1 MRHDASKYFIVIP
14 ARLASTR
21 LPRKV
26 LRDVAGVPMIVRVWR
41 QAVAAHIGRVVV
53 ACDGG
58 EIADV
63 ISDAGGEA
71 VITPPDL
78 PSGSDRVAAALA
90 QIDPEKNV
98 PYIINLQGDLPQVP
112 PSLLVDL
119 ATALAESDF
128 DVMTAVAP
136 LDAAEKTMPQ
146 VVKAAIAWGQDGTA
160 GTAGTALYFSRAP
173 IPHGGVIGGGA
184 IGGGTMW
191 HHIGIYGW
199 RRGALER
206 FVALPPSPLEIAE
219 TLEQLRALEAGMR
232 IGVVAVDKAIAGVDT
247 EADLQIVAQS
257 IT

>member
-21 LPRKV
+21 LPRKM

-90 QIDPEKNV
+90 ELDPEKNV
-98 PYIINLQGDLPQVP
+98 PYIINLQGDLPHVP

-119 ATALAESDF
+119 ASSLAGAGADV
-128 DVMTAVAP
+128 DVMTAAAP
-136 LDAAEKTMPQ
+136 LDEAEKTMPQ
-146 VVKAAIAWGQDGTA
+146 VVKVAIAWGQDGTV
-160 GTAGTALYFSRAP
+160 GTALYFSRAP
-173 IPHGGVIGGGA
+173 IPHGGV

-199 RRGALER
+199 RRGALEH
-206 FVALPPSPLEIAE
+206 FVALPPSPLELAE
-219 TLEQLRALEAGMR
+219 KLEQLRALEAGMR

>member
-21 LPRKV
+21 LPRKM

-41 QAVAAHIGRVVV
+41 QAVAADIGRVVV

-58 EIADV
+58 EIAEV
-63 ISDAGGEA
+63 ISKAGGEA

-98 PYIINLQGDLPQVP
+98 PYIINLQGDLPHVP

-119 ATALAESDF
+119 AASLAEAGADF

-136 LDAAEKTMPQ
+136 LDEAEKTMPQ
-146 VVKAAIAWGQDGTA
+146 VVKAAIAWGQDGA
-160 GTAGTALYFSRAP
+160 IGNALYFSRAP
-173 IPHGGVIGGGA
+173 IPHGGA
-184 IGGGTMW
+184 MW

-199 RRGALER
+199 RRGALEH
-206 FVALPPSPLEIAE
+206 FVALPPSPLEVAE
-219 TLEQLRALEAGMR
+219 KLEQLRALEAGMR

>member
-21 LPRKV
+21 LPRKM

-41 QAVAAHIGRVVV
+41 QAVAADIGRVVV

-78 PSGSDRVAAALA
+78 PSGSDRVGAALA

-98 PYIINLQGDLPQVP
+98 PYIINLQGDLPHVP

-119 ATALAESDF
+119 AASLAEANV
-128 DVMTAVAP
+128 DVMTAAAP
-136 LDAAEKTMPQ
+136 LDEAEKTMPQ

-160 GTAGTALYFSRAP
+160 GTALYFSRAP
-173 IPHGGVIGGGA
+173 IPHGGA
-184 IGGGTMW
+184 MW

-199 RRGALER
+199 RRGALEH
-206 FVALPPSPLEIAE
+206 FVALPPSPLEVAE
-219 TLEQLRALEAGMR
+219 KLEQLRALEGGDAHRCG
-232 IGVVAVDKAIAGVDT
+232 GG
-247 EADLQIVAQS
+247 
-257 IT
+257 

>member
-1 MRHDASKYFIVIP
+1 MRHDASKYIIVIP

-21 LPRKV
+21 LPRKM

-41 QAVAAHIGRVVV
+41 QAVAADIGRVVV
-53 ACDGG
+53 ACDGA

-90 QIDPEKNV
+90 QIDPEKHV

-119 ATALAESDF
+119 AASLAEAGADF
-128 DVMTAVAP
+128 DVMTAAAP
-136 LDAAEKTMPQ
+136 LDDTEKDMPQ
-146 VVKAAIAWGQDGTA
+146 VVKAAIAWGQDGA
-160 GTAGTALYFSRAP
+160 IGNALYFSRAP
-173 IPHGGVIGGGA
+173 IPHGGA
-184 IGGGTMW
+184 MW

-206 FVALPPSPLEIAE
+206 FVALPPSPLEVAE
-219 TLEQLRALEAGMR
+219 KLEQLRALEAGMR

>member
-41 QAVAAHIGRVVV
+41 QAVAADIGRVVV

-58 EIADV
+58 EIAEV
-63 ISDAGGEA
+63 ISKAGGEA
-71 VITPPDL
+71 VITPPEL

-98 PYIINLQGDLPQVP
+98 PYIINLQGDLPHVP

-119 ATALAESDF
+119 AASLAEAGADF
-128 DVMTAVAP
+128 DVMTAAAP
-136 LDAAEKTMPQ
+136 LDAGEKTMPQ
-146 VVKAAIAWGQDGTA
+146 VVKVAIAWGQVGAA
-160 GTAGTALYFSRAP
+160 GNALYFSRAP
-173 IPHGGVIGGGA
+173 IPHGGV

-206 FVALPPSPLEIAE
+206 FVALPPSPLEVAE
-219 TLEQLRALEAGMR
+219 KLEQLRALEAGMR

>member
-21 LPRKV
+21 LPRKM

-41 QAVAAHIGRVVV
+41 QAVAADIGRVVV

-78 PSGSDRVAAALA
+78 PSGSDRVGAALA

-98 PYIINLQGDLPQVP
+98 PYVINLQGDLPQVP

-136 LDAAEKTMPQ
+136 LDDTEKDMPQ
-146 VVKAAIAWGQDGTA
+146 VVKVAIAWGQDGTV
-160 GTAGTALYFSRAP
+160 GNALYFSRAP
-173 IPHGGVIGGGA
+173 IPHGGA
-184 IGGGTMW
+184 MW

-206 FVALPPSPLEIAE
+206 FVALPPSPLEVAE
-219 TLEQLRALEAGMR
+219 KLEQLRALEAGMR

>member
-21 LPRKV
+21 LPRKM

-41 QAVAAHIGRVVV
+41 QAVAADIGRVVV

-128 DVMTAVAP
+128 DVMTAAAP
-136 LDAAEKTMPQ
+136 LDEAEKDMPQ
-146 VVKAAIAWGQDGTA
+146 VVKVAIAWGQD

-173 IPHGGVIGGGA
+173 IPHGGA
-184 IGGGTMW
+184 MW

-199 RRGALER
+199 RRGALEH
-206 FVALPPSPLEIAE
+206 FVALPPSPLEVAE
-219 TLEQLRALEAGMR
+219 KLEQLRALEAGMR

>member
-41 QAVAAHIGRVVV
+41 QAVAADIGRVVV
-53 ACDGG
+53 ACDGA
-58 EIADV
+58 EIAEV
-63 ISDAGGEA
+63 INQAGGET

-119 ATALAESDF
+119 AASLAEAGADV

-136 LDAAEKTMPQ
+136 LDDTEKDMPQ
-146 VVKAAIAWGQDGTA
+146 VVKVAIAWGQA

-173 IPHGGVIGGGA
+173 IPHGGVIGGG
-184 IGGGTMW
+184 TMW

-199 RRGALER
+199 RRGALEH
-206 FVALPPSPLEIAE
+206 FVALPPSPLEVAE
-219 TLEQLRALEAGMR
+219 KLEQLRALEAGMR
-232 IGVVAVDKAIAGVDT
+232 VGVVAVDKAIAGVDT

>member
-1 MRHDASKYFIVIP
+1 MRHDASKYIIVIP

-21 LPRKV
+21 LPRKM

-41 QAVAAHIGRVVV
+41 QAVAADIGRVVV

-112 PSLLVDL
+112 PSLLVSL

-128 DVMTAVAP
+128 DVMTAAAP
-136 LDAAEKTMPQ
+136 LCAGEQTMPQ
-146 VVKAAIAWGQDGTA
+146 VVKAAIAWGQDGTS

-173 IPHGGVIGGGA
+173 IPHGGA

-199 RRGALER
+199 RRGALEH
-206 FVALPPSPLEIAE
+206 FVALPPSPLEVAE
-219 TLEQLRALEAGMR
+219 KLEQLRALEAGMR

>member
-21 LPRKV
+21 LPRKM

-41 QAVAAHIGRVVV
+41 QAVAADIGRVVV

-63 ISDAGGEA
+63 ISKAGGEA

-78 PSGSDRVAAALA
+78 PSGSDRVGAALA

-119 ATALAESDF
+119 AASLAESDF

-136 LDAAEKTMPQ
+136 LDDTEKTMPQ

-160 GTAGTALYFSRAP
+160 GTVGTALYFSRAP
-173 IPHGGVIGGGA
+173 IPHGGV

-199 RRGALER
+199 RRGALEH
-206 FVALPPSPLEIAE
+206 FVALPPSPLEVAE
-219 TLEQLRALEAGMR
+219 KLEQLRALEAGMR

>member
-21 LPRKV
+21 LPRKM

-41 QAVAAHIGRVVV
+41 QAVAADIGRVVV
-53 ACDGG
+53 ACDGA
-58 EIADV
+58 EIAEV
-63 ISDAGGEA
+63 ISKAGGEA
-71 VITPPDL
+71 VITQADL
-78 PSGSDRVAAALA
+78 PSGSDRVGAALA
-90 QIDPEKNV
+90 ELDPEKNV

-112 PSLLVDL
+112 PSLLVSL

-136 LDAAEKTMPQ
+136 LCAGEQTMPQ
-146 VVKAAIAWGQDGTA
+146 VVKAAIAWGQDKI
-160 GTAGTALYFSRAP
+160 GTALYFSRAP
-173 IPHGGVIGGGA
+173 IPHGGVIGGG
-184 IGGGTMW
+184 TMW

-199 RRGALER
+199 RRAALEH
-206 FVALPPSPLEIAE
+206 FVALPPSPLEVAE
-219 TLEQLRALEAGMR
+219 KLEQLRALEAGMR

-247 EADLQIVAQS
+247 EADLQSVAQS

>member
-21 LPRKV
+21 LPRKM

-41 QAVAAHIGRVVV
+41 QAVAADIGRVVV

-58 EIADV
+58 EIAEV
-63 ISDAGGEA
+63 ISKAGGEA

-119 ATALAESDF
+119 AGALAESDF

-136 LDAAEKTMPQ
+136 LDDTEKDMPQ
-146 VVKAAIAWGQDGTA
+146 VVKAAIAWGQD

-184 IGGGTMW
+184 MW

-199 RRGALER
+199 RRRALER
-206 FVALPPSPLEIAE
+206 FVALPPSPLEVAE
-219 TLEQLRALEAGMR
+219 KLEQLRALEAGMR
-232 IGVVAVDKAIAGVDT
+232 VGVVAVDKAIAGVDT

>member
-1 MRHDASKYFIVIP
+1 MRHDASKYIIVIP

-21 LPRKV
+21 LPRKM

-41 QAVAAHIGRVVV
+41 QAVAADIGRVVV
-53 ACDGG
+53 ACDGA

-71 VITPPDL
+71 VITQADL

-119 ATALAESDF
+119 AASLAEAGAGADF

-136 LDAAEKTMPQ
+136 LDEAEKDMPQ

-160 GTAGTALYFSRAP
+160 GTALYFSRAP
-173 IPHGGVIGGGA
+173 IPHGGA
-184 IGGGTMW
+184 MW

-206 FVALPPSPLEIAE
+206 FVALPPSPLEVAE
-219 TLEQLRALEAGMR
+219 KLEQLRALEAGMR
-232 IGVVAVDKAIAGVDT
+232 VGVVAVDKAIAGVDT
-247 EADLQIVAQS
+247 EADLQAVVQS

>member
-1 MRHDASKYFIVIP
+1 MRHDASKYIIVIP

-21 LPRKV
+21 LPRKM

-41 QAVAAHIGRVVV
+41 QAVAADIGRVVV
-53 ACDGG
+53 ACDGA

-71 VITPPDL
+71 VITQADL
-78 PSGSDRVAAALA
+78 PSGSDRVGAALA

-98 PYIINLQGDLPQVP
+98 PYIINLQGDLPHVP
-112 PSLLVDL
+112 PSLLVSL
-119 ATALAESDF
+119 ATALAGAESDF

-136 LDAAEKTMPQ
+136 LDDTEKDMPQ
-146 VVKAAIAWGQDGTA
+146 VVKVAIAWGQDGTA

-173 IPHGGVIGGGA
+173 IPHGGT

-199 RRGALER
+199 RRGALEH
-206 FVALPPSPLEIAE
+206 FVALPPSPLEVAE
-219 TLEQLRALEAGMR
+219 KLEQLRALEAGMR
-232 IGVVAVDKAIAGVDT
+232 VGVVAVDKAIAGVDT

>member
-21 LPRKV
+21 LPRKM

-41 QAVAAHIGRVVV
+41 QAVAADIGRVVV
-53 ACDGG
+53 ACDGA
-58 EIADV
+58 EIAEV
-63 ISDAGGEA
+63 INQAGGEA

-78 PSGSDRVAAALA
+78 PSGSDRVGAALA
-90 QIDPEKNV
+90 ELDPEKNV

-119 ATALAESDF
+119 AASLAEAGAGADF
-128 DVMTAVAP
+128 DVMTAAAP
-136 LDAAEKTMPQ
+136 LDEAEKTMPQ
-146 VVKAAIAWGQDGTA
+146 VVKVAIAWGQDGTV
-160 GTAGTALYFSRAP
+160 GNALYFSRAP

-184 IGGGTMW
+184 MW

-199 RRGALER
+199 RRQALER
-206 FVALPPSPLEIAE
+206 FVALPPSPLEVAE
-219 TLEQLRALEAGMR
+219 KLEQLRALEAGMR